1 MPNNEGSMHFC
12 LLSSPYKA
20 PFFPTPSQ
28 CTSELESPANVLCF
42 FVHNSP
48 LFWKQRWIFCYPTPW
63 NSVSQSFLAPLM
75 DLPPLNRV
83 CVSSIPSLS
92 LSIRA
97 PRGFWDLHYL
107 PHLQLKWIVFSP
119 AVNLKNESYPIN
131 TTNFYGLGLSSLRGR
146 IILSRVATIAKLAF
160 LVLPFLLRLEA
171 TELFWMMRVS
181 ILTQQ
186 TVKRKRGS
194 YFMFIC

>member
-1 MPNNEGSMHFC
+1 MKAQCTFA

-107 PHLQLKWIVFSP
+107 PHLQLKWIVFFTSSQPKKTNLILLTPLTFMVWVYP
-119 AVNLKNESYPIN
+119 AWGASCP
-131 TTNFYGLGLSSLRGR
+131 GW
-146 IILSRVATIAKLAF
+146 
-160 LVLPFLLRLEA
+160 PP
-171 TELFWMMRVS
+171 
-181 ILTQQ
+181 
-186 TVKRKRGS
+186 
-194 YFMFIC
+194 